1 MFKTDRTDM
10 PRGKSPNFAINFM
23 HKLNF
28 AKPKETC
35 LKAQCY
41 MYCVTSNAILIL
53 VRVDRANLKA
63 TALVISILFFEEDAL
78 LANLTFYKRKCY

>member
-1 MFKTDRTDM
+1 
-10 PRGKSPNFAINFM
+10 
-23 HKLNF
+23 
-28 AKPKETC
+28 
-35 LKAQCY
+35 

-63 TALVISILFFEEDAL
+63 TALIISILFFEEDAL